1 MPKISSLNTG
11 RTIELPEWENGFTKK
26 EYEALVDGLKRAC
39 DSNIDNFDSQLTSA
53 VDDLVTNLRLFG
65 LHEYYE
71 QAYKDILKHN
81 EVKPEPHIADVNE
94 AESLEEH
101 LLYKAGEVLA
111 RDIEGRILH
120 ERSQ

>member
-26 EYEALVDGLKRAC
+26 EYEVLVDGLKRAC
-39 DSNIDNFDSQLTSA
+39 DSNIDDYDSELTAS
-53 VDDLVTNLRLFG
+53 VNDLLCNLRLFG

-81 EVKPEPHIADVNE
+81 EVEPKQNINDINE
-94 AESLEEH
+94 LDSPKESLI
-101 LLYKAGEVLA
+101 YKADELLA
-111 RDIEGRILH
+111 EDIVNRILI
-120 ERSQ
+120 ERSR